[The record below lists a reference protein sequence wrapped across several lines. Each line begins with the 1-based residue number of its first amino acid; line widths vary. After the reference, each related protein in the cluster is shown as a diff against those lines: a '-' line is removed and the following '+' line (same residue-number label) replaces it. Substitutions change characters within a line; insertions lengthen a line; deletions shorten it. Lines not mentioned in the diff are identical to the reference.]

1 MDTLRFPVGPFQTP
15 EVSSPTERAEW
26 AAEIEAAPG
35 LLRRLVEGAS
45 DAQLDTPYRP
55 GGWTARQVIHH
66 MTDSHMNAYVRLR
79 LALTEEEPVIKPYA
93 EDRWAELLD
102 AREAEIGPS
111 LDILDGLHRRWGM
124 LLLSLTD
131 EQWTRAFQHPE
142 MGRVRIDQQTA
153 LYAWHSRHH
162 IAHVKAA
169 LGR

>member
-1 MDTLRFPVGPFQTP
+1 MDSLRFPAGTFQTP
-15 EVSSPTERAEW
+15 EVSTPAERAEW
-26 AAEIEAAPG
+26 TAEIEAASG
-35 LLRRLVEGAS
+35 LLRRLVEAAS

-66 MTDSHMNAYVRLR
+66 MADSHMNAYVRLR
-79 LALTEEEPVIKPYA
+79 LALTEDEPVIKPYA
-93 EDRWAELLD
+93 EDRWAELVD

-124 LLLSLTD
+124 LLLSLTN